1 MGWFKM
7 KEKRDLI
14 SLLERKKKSLK
25 ELQNYNRKIF
35 FCSLRRYVKTQTAFW
50 SAPFHNKFT
59 LWYIKLYTHRKIN
72 LLLISNIYLVFSSQ
86 ETQRR
91 FVQTK
96 GYHNCFY
103 SVLKETTHKPS
114 KVATAKNLSS
124 SVYFVSTCFDK
135 CFLCQC
141 MITGSYCF
149 SRKFIDTLRF
159 FSTAIFLFSLK

>member
-59 LWYIKLYTHRKIN
+59 LYTQKNKFTSHKQ
-72 LLLISNIYLVFSSQ
+72 YLFFSSL
-86 ETQRR
+86 EIQRKL
-91 FVQTK
+91 VQTK
-96 GYHNCFY
+96 RYHNCFY
-103 SVLKETTHKPS
+103 SVLKETTHKHS

-159 FSTAIFLFSLK
+159 FSTAMFLLSLK

>member
-7 KEKRDLI
+7 KEKRDRI
-14 SLLERKKKSLK
+14 SLLEKKKSLK

-35 FCSLRRYVKTQTAFW
+35 FCSLEDMWKHKLRFEVLLFIINL
-50 SAPFHNKFT
+50 H
-59 LWYIKLYTHRKIN
+59 YIYRKIN
-72 LLLISNIYLVFSSQ
+72 LLLISNIYLFFSSL

-91 FVQTK
+91 LVQTK
-96 GYHNCFY
+96 RYHNCFY
-103 SVLKETTHKPS
+103 SILKETTHKHS

-159 FSTAIFLFSLK
+159 FSTAMFLLSLK